1 MSKFTHNDE
10 KRLDEQITEFADR
23 VLDTNEEIDM
33 DNINKADELAKL
45 QKTIL
50 VLKAAVNNAQPDESV
65 RARIHKNL
73 QSAVRTEKAREKTML
88 MPRKVSGFALA
99 GGFALLILVGLVLT
113 PLSGAEL
120 PLSGTAEGSQVWL
133 PLVVI
138 IAGVAIITFLAWLNR
153 QR

>member
-10 KRLDEQITEFADR
+10 KRLDEQIAEFADR
-23 VLDTNEEIDM
+23 VLDANQEIDM
-33 DNINKADELAKL
+33 DNASQANELAKL
-45 QKTIL
+45 QQTIL
-50 VLKAAVNNAQPDESV
+50 VLKAAVKNAQPDENV
-65 RARIHKNL
+65 RTRIHKNL
-73 QSAVRTEKAREKTML
+73 LSAARTEKAREKTMFI
-88 MPRKVSGFALA
+88 PRKVSGFALV
-99 GGFALLILVGLVLT
+99 GGFALLVLVGLVLT

-120 PLSGTAEGSQVWL
+120 PLSGTAEGSPVWL